1 MLNERSLTKAE
12 EKRKEEI
19 VKDLKSNKREF
30 VKRYGKD
37 AESVMYGTA
46 VKRAKKQVKEMNENR
61 IKEAVKAALMKKEGV
76 KEERME
82 YFEPEDYEAM
92 RDLQDASAMMDAIE
106 DLYKKAKALGYGP
119 DVKKLVADLD
129 EELKNP
135 KKADLNKDGELS
147 SYEEKRGEAIEKAI
161 AKKGVKETK
170 GLRKITGPTG
180 DSEVQALTPQ
190 EEEELKRV
198 GAKVTPMEGKYDPDQ
213 AQLDDED
220 EIFMSYDDEG
230 RPLEEKNMSKYKVG
244 DKIKWSS
251 PKGEVEDEI
260 AGIDGIYL
268 KLKSG
273 GSIPY
278 QSVVSED
285 LDLGHED
292 DEPHMIKGELYRI
305 GKYAMELY
313 QMVDQFEGMGEVD
326 FPAWWQAMI
335 TDAASKMSKAK
346 HYLDFELKEPEIDA
360 MVGVASAEDVIDEE
374 KISGEEKLA
383 AAIQKALNKNKS
395 ADDQNNIKQARKA
408 MNDGNM
414 EAAKKILKP
423 YLEEGL
429 PKGYWSKKIPGGK
442 MEESN
447 VNESF
452 LAVSTKGA
460 IKDENLDS
468 FISKMEAAGYKL
480 AKILGPEDNLYK
492 DHPIIDHTWTYGL
505 PKFNDIIGPMKDGDR
520 FRYEDQ
526 ETYNRMSLEE
536 SYEKL
541 VKKIKGQGK
550 SEKAAKAIAG
560 AVAAYKAKGGGKGP
574 TAKQKK

>member
-1 MLNERSLTKAE
+1 MLNERSLTKSE

-61 IKEAVKAALMKKEGV
+61 IKEAVKAALMKKGEV

-82 YFEPEDYEAM
+82 FFEPEDYQDLM
-92 RDLQDASAMMDAIE
+92 NLQDATAMMDAIE

-129 EELKNP
+129 EELKGGQ
-135 KKADLNKDGELS
+135 KKIDVNKDGKIS
-147 SYEEKRGEAIEKAI
+147 GEDFKLLRAKKGMKEAEAGQVTTKDPAQAEML
-161 AKKGVKETK
+161 AKKGVNVNLSVKEGTWALGNAK
-170 GLRKITGPTG
+170 DIQRIVDMLIKLKDNAYNVVGDDDFFNGLDNAISR
-180 DSEVQALTPQ
+180 A
-190 EEEELKRV
+190 EELMMN
-198 GAKVTPMEGKYDPDQ
+198 A
-213 AQLDDED
+213 
-220 EIFMSYDDEG
+220 
-230 RPLEEKNMSKYKVG
+230 PL
-244 DKIKWSS
+244 
-251 PKGEVEDEI
+251 
-260 AGIDGIYL
+260 
-268 KLKSG
+268 
-273 GSIPY
+273 
-278 QSVVSED
+278 SED

-292 DEPHMIKGELYRI
+292 NEPHMIKGELYRI

-313 QMVDQFEGMGEVD
+313 QMVDQFEGMGEID
-326 FPAWWQAMI
+326 FPAWWQAMV
-335 TDAASKMSKAK
+335 TDATSKISKAK
-346 HYLDFELKEPEIDA
+346 HYLEFELKEPEIDA
-360 MVGVASAEDVIDEE
+360 MVDVASSEEVIDEE
-374 KISGEEKLA
+374 EISAEEKLA

-408 MNDGNM
+408 MNDGNI

-442 MEESN
+442 MDESN
-447 VNESF
+447 INENF
-452 LAVSTKGA
+452 LAVTTKGA
-460 IKDENLDS
+460 IEDKNLDS
-468 FISKMEAAGYKL
+468 FISKMEDAGYKL

-492 DHPIIDHTWTYGL
+492 DHPIIDHTWKYGL
-505 PKFNDIIGPMKDGDR
+505 PKFNGIIGPMKDGDL
-520 FRYEDQ
+520 FIYQDQ
-526 ETYNRMSLEE
+526 EVYDRMSLEE

-541 VKKIKGQGK
+541 VKKLKGQGK

-560 AVAAYKAKGGGKGP
+560 AVASYKAKGGGKGP